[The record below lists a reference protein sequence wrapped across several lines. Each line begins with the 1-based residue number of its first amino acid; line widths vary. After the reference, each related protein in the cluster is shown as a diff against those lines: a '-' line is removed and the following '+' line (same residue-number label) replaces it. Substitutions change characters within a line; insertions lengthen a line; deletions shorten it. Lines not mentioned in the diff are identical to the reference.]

1 MTSIKIQ
8 NVGMNEQSCLGR
20 RHFVCGWFKL
30 AVLHNIRQAKT
41 QLERKIDNQAC
52 IHIYRKNL
60 SFKKYISFCLGPA
73 NQCIK
78 HIAIITY
85 ILRF

>member
-41 QLERKIDNQAC
+41 QLEKKSITKHAY
-52 IHIYRKNL
+52 IHIYIYRKNL
-60 SFKKYISFCLGPA
+60 SLKNIYLFV
-73 NQCIK
+73 
-78 HIAIITY
+78 
-85 ILRF
+85 